1 MKFEFIEYNNRKV
14 SDDEL
19 LNDMKRVVTEYKLD
33 SLTQSKYTLYGK
45 YDCSTIIRRFGT
57 WNNVLIKAG
66 ISVTQQFW
74 TEEELFL
81 NIENV

>member
-33 SLTQSKYTLYGK
+33 
-45 YDCSTIIRRFGT
+45 
-57 WNNVLIKAG
+57 
-66 ISVTQQFW
+66 
-74 TEEELFL
+74 
-81 NIENV
+81 